1 MKSELKTRSLKDL
14 SAAYL
19 AGELRV
25 NPEYQRGLQWSL
37 AQKQGLIDSLLRGY
51 QIPIFYIHLET
62 RTNNYTQATETTAWI
77 VDGQQRL
84 ASVVAYCQNQFS
96 LPDPKKARPGTIVPV
111 DPAELPG
118 WTGKKFQELEA
129 EHRSRLLDH
138 ELLVVEITAERN
150 EVRDLFIRLQAGTP
164 LTAQE
169 KRDAW
174 PGDFTNFVIQH
185 AGKPGHRLSNPKP
198 FFNQFRKTNAKRL
211 TVADGEHYVDG
222 HADMRKFFAGLAM
235 TIMLRERSEIDFVDL
250 KGKTINAGLS

>member
-1 MKSELKTRSLKDL
+1 MKSELKTRSLKNL

-150 EVRDLFIRLQAGTP
+150 EVR
-164 LTAQE
+164 
-169 KRDAW
+169 
-174 PGDFTNFVIQH
+174 
-185 AGKPGHRLSNPKP
+185 
-198 FFNQFRKTNAKRL
+198 
-211 TVADGEHYVDG
+211 
-222 HADMRKFFAGLAM
+222 
-235 TIMLRERSEIDFVDL
+235 
-250 KGKTINAGLS
+250 